1 MTTIDQARFEA
12 IQERIRSIDADS
24 EAVEHIANR
33 VNTRLRQMEAA
44 LAAADKRL
52 RELEQLAYSQGVLL
66 AEQGAKIAELQ
77 ARLAQQQAA

>member
-1 MTTIDQARFEA
+1 MTTIDQVRLAV
-12 IQERIRSIDADS
+12 IQERTRNIDADS

-33 VNTRLRQMEAA
+33 VNQRLRQMEAA
-44 LAAADKRL
+44 QAAMDKRL

-77 ARLAQQQAA
+77 ARLAPQQAA

>member
-12 IQERIRSIDADS
+12 IQERIRSIDADG